1 MAHIVAQ
8 HLALSLGESVIFD
21 DVSFSIERGE
31 RVGLVGPNGA
41 GKSTLL
47 SLLAGEG
54 LSLDGGQL
62 RVDGRGG
69 VYRMAQEQA
78 ATNTLSGGERTRAAL
93 SEALQSGAG
102 LLLLDEP
109 TNHLDMDGVQ
119 ALLKALAGNYATL
132 VVVSHDRYFLDRAV
146 DRILELENGRVTE
159 YNGGYTDY
167 REAKARD
174 YAERMHRWQEGVK
187 KQKALEQD
195 IAALHACARRSSRS
209 RSARR
214 TYTSASRAR
223 RRARGASARPRG
235 WPSASGSGCCS
246 RAGSS
251 CCAAASASRWWGR
264 TAAARPR

>member
-78 ATNTLSGGERTRAAL
+78 ATGVLSGGERTRAAL

-102 LLLLDEP
+102 LLLLQEA

-132 VVVSHDRYFLDRAV
+132 VVVSHDRYFQV
-146 DRILELENGRVTE
+146 
-159 YNGGYTDY
+159 
-167 REAKARD
+167 
-174 YAERMHRWQEGVK
+174 
-187 KQKALEQD
+187 
-195 IAALHACARRSSRS
+195 
-209 RSARR
+209 
-214 TYTSASRAR
+214 
-223 RRARGASARPRG
+223 
-235 WPSASGSGCCS
+235 
-246 RAGSS
+246 
-251 CCAAASASRWWGR
+251 
-264 TAAARPR
+264 